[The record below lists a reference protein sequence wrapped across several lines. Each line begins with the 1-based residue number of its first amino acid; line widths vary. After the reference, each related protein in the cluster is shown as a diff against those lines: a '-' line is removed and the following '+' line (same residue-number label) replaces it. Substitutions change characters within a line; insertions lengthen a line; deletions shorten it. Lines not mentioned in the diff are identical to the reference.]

1 MIYMPLKFLL
11 NFSFL
16 VFINN
21 LKIIS
26 FYAKKARGLMTR
38 YLIENEI
45 KSENDILGFDY
56 SGYSFS
62 SEESKDLLN
71 PVFVR

>member
-1 MIYMPLKFLL
+1 MQ
-11 NFSFL
+11 
-16 VFINN
+16 
-21 LKIIS
+21 
-26 FYAKKARGLMTR
+26 KKARGLMTR

>member
-1 MIYMPLKFLL
+1 
-11 NFSFL
+11 
-16 VFINN
+16 
-21 LKIIS
+21 
-26 FYAKKARGLMTR
+26 MTR
-38 YLIENEI
+38 YLIENDI
-45 KSENDILGFDY
+45 KSENDILEFNY

>member
-1 MIYMPLKFLL
+1 
-11 NFSFL
+11 
-16 VFINN
+16 
-21 LKIIS
+21 
-26 FYAKKARGLMTR
+26 MTR

-56 SGYSFS
+56 SGYSLARRI
-62 SEESKDLLN
+62 KDLLN